1 MSRLLSKFLVLAV
14 GRAELDGFRNHG
26 PETCKLF
33 FSPSKDLHHDGA
45 AYLDGLGIKLK
56 TVLLV
61 GKEFLDIFA
70 LITLQLDHLAH
81 LAVDDD
87 SAIASWDILSAWTLL
102 LFLDYPATTAT
113 YRISS

>member
-1 MSRLLSKFLVLAV
+1 MGL
-14 GRAELDGFRNHG
+14 
-26 PETCKLF
+26 ETMDLRHVSFF